1 MKEQIDSEN
10 TTAVLEIKDDKTVE
24 EAIELLQED
33 PRVEFVE
40 PNYIRYL
47 YTSIDNYT
55 ANDPGKEYQYGLELI
70 SWPDAM
76 EIYSGYL
83 SKDNNDIIV

>member
-1 MKEQIDSEN
+1 VKEQIDSEN

-47 YTSIDNYT
+47 YTSIDNYD
-55 ANDPGKEYQYGLELI
+55 ANDALKNSQY
-70 SWPDAM
+70 
-76 EIYSGYL
+76 
-83 SKDNNDIIV
+83 